1 MLFGN
6 GTVRA
11 KITQGKTHQIFRN
24 RPLTQSQI
32 VLRRLFGIV
41 SVSELKRN
49 KTTNLRLRMVDL
61 GFNISDRLP
70 HYNKSTN
77 FHLSL

>member
-6 GTVRA
+6 GIVRA

-32 VLRRLFGIV
+32 VLRRGLGIV

-49 KTTNLRLRMVDL
+49 KTTN
-61 GFNISDRLP
+61 
-70 HYNKSTN
+70 
-77 FHLSL
+77 

>member
-6 GTVRA
+6 GIVRA

-32 VLRRLFGIV
+32 VLKKSFGIV
-41 SVSELKRN
+41 SLSELKRN
-49 KTTNLRLRMVDL
+49 KATN
-61 GFNISDRLP
+61 
-70 HYNKSTN
+70 
-77 FHLSL
+77 

>member
-24 RPLTQSQI
+24 RPSTQSQI
-32 VLRRLFGIV
+32 VLGERFGII
-41 SVSELKRN
+41 SLSELERN
-49 KTTNLRLRMVDL
+49 KTTN
-61 GFNISDRLP
+61 
-70 HYNKSTN
+70 
-77 FHLSL
+77 

>member
-32 VLRRLFGIV
+32 VLRRRLGFV

-49 KTTNLRLRMVDL
+49 KTTN
-61 GFNISDRLP
+61 
-70 HYNKSTN
+70 
-77 FHLSL
+77 

>member
-6 GTVRA
+6 GTVLA

-32 VLRRLFGIV
+32 VLRKRSGIV
-41 SVSELKRN
+41 SVSELK
-49 KTTNLRLRMVDL
+49 
-61 GFNISDRLP
+61 
-70 HYNKSTN
+70 
-77 FHLSL
+77 